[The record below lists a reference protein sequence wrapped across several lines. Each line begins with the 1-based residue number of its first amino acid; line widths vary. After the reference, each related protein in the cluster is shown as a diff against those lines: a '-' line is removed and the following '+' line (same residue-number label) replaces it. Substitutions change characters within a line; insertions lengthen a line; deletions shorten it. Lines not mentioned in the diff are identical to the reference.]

1 MPTKH
6 PIPNLIK
13 YDLKF
18 VYKQV
23 IVFYIIVITL
33 AIVARLTNIDNPPF
47 IVKFLH
53 EFAQGASFGFS
64 LGMIINASLRT
75 WAKFKYSMYG
85 DESYLSH
92 TLPIKRSTLWNAKFL
107 TSLIVVIISVAVFIL
122 CVFIMFLS
130 PETIDLLRSFSSNF
144 WLTIL
149 LFVLCLL
156 GQFIFIMQCGLTGI
170 VIGHRYNTSPMAR
183 SVVAGIVLYLGVG
196 FLLVGICLL
205 WSLFDPAIHDLL
217 IDGSFQKLGN
227 ANMLLTYL
235 NTSYFAVIAI
245 SYFVNRRLLQHGV
258 NVD

>member
-6 PIPNLIK
+6 PILQLAK

-23 IVFYIIVITL
+23 IVFYIIVLVL
-33 AIVARLTNIDNPPF
+33 AIIARLTNINNSPF
-47 IVKFLH
+47 IIRFIH

-107 TSLIVVIISVAVFIL
+107 ASLLIVFFSFLIFIL
-122 CVFIMFLS
+122 CLLVMFLS
-130 PETIDLLRSFSSNF
+130 PSLIDQLHQLSPQAWSTLIIFAIAVF
-144 WLTIL
+144 CQ
-149 LFVLCLL
+149 FV
-156 GQFIFIMQCGLTGI
+156 FIMQCGLTGL
-170 VIGHRYNTSPMAR
+170 VLGYRHNTSPMVR
-183 SVVAGIVLYLGVG
+183 SVIYGLLIYFGVG
-196 FLLVGICLL
+196 IILIGLALF
-205 WSLFDPAIHDLL
+205 WSMFSPDIHSLMFDGTFDFDALNNIL
-217 IDGSFQKLGN
+217 ILITF
-227 ANMLLTYL
+227 
-235 NTSYFAVIAI
+235 SYFI
-245 SYFVNRRLLQHGV
+245 SITASYLINRHFLQQGV